1 MRIAPRRLDL
11 LAGLADKE
19 ALATQLFAL
28 HRWVGF
34 LVILL
39 VLMHIG
45 GAPFH
50 YVVRRDS
57 VLQRM
62 LPRATGG
69 M

>member
-1 MRIAPRRLDL
+1 MLLAPRRLDL
-11 LAGLADKE
+11 FAGLADNE

-28 HRWVGF
+28 HHWVGF

-57 VLQRM
+57 VLQRAM
-62 LPRATGG
+62 GG